1 MVSGKGQQAV
11 KESSLVCYWVSSELG
26 LSQIY
31 LAQKFGISQPAVSL
45 SVRRGEK
52 IVKEK
57 SLSLVR

>member
-11 KESSLVCYWVSSELG
+11 KASSLVCYWVSSELG
-26 LSQIY
+26 LSQSY